1 MMRRTELFGAT
12 HALGSRGV
20 RGPLVLVAACAA
32 ALGVAVPANAATA
45 PVNVTLPSISG
56 PATILPGPN
65 TLVASPGTWSADPA
79 DGPLSFTYQWQ
90 QCTQDVMF
98 ICSDIA
104 GATGDTYL
112 HTPTISTSAMYKVV
126 VAARNNAGTSAPI
139 LGPTGVFEP
148 GYVAR
153 VSLTNSVLPSIS
165 GSPTVGQTLSSTLGT
180 WLGML
185 SPIQGSFG
193 GDAIRVQWERCA
205 SATAGC
211 SDIPNTLS
219 AFSPAQIFQNALAS
233 YTLQAGDAGYW
244 IRARVTAFRQG
255 STCTVCGNVTVW
267 AVPVGPVAKGAA
279 DQLSD
284 LGVAVSNVGPGKSL
298 AKKVKDAQAALGTND
313 VPGTCS
319 ILGAFISEV
328 RAQSGKKFPPFTAAT
343 LTSDAAQIKALLD
356 CS

>member
-1 MMRRTELFGAT
+1 
-12 HALGSRGV
+12 
-20 RGPLVLVAACAA
+20 
-32 ALGVAVPANAATA
+32 
-45 PVNVTLPSISG
+45 
-56 PATILPGPN
+56 
-65 TLVASPGTWSADPA
+65 
-79 DGPLSFTYQWQ
+79 
-90 QCTQDVMF
+90 MF

-193 GDAIRVQWERCA
+193 GDAIRVQWERCV
-205 SATAGC
+205 SATAGLLRY
-211 SDIPNTLS
+211 PQHAVRVLS
-219 AFSPAQIFQNALAS
+219 GPDFQNALAS

-267 AVPVGPVAKGAA
+267 AVPVGPVAEGAA

-298 AKKVKDAQAALGTND
+298 AKKVKDAQVALGAND

-328 RAQSGKKFPPFTAAT
+328 STVRQEIPARHGGYLDLRRRSNQGSARLL
-343 LTSDAAQIKALLD
+343 LTSCSRHHVPTGWHCPPLSSSATAWRPQQRLGSEQSAA
-356 CS
+356 CRRTTSVRH

>member
-1 MMRRTELFGAT
+1 M
-12 HALGSRGV
+12 
-20 RGPLVLVAACAA
+20 LVAACAA

-45 PVNVTLPSISG
+45 PVNVTLPLYLRAG
-56 PATILPGPN
+56 DN
-65 TLVASPGTWSADPA
+65 TSRAEHACRVTGHLVGRSRRWAAVRFRRS
-79 DGPLSFTYQWQ
+79 QWQ
-90 QCTQDVMF
+90 RCRTEDVMF

-165 GSPTVGQTLSSTLGT
+165 GSPTVGQTLSHPGT

-219 AFSPAQIFQNALAS
+219 AFSPAQIFQNALRELHPAGRRRWVLDTRTS
-233 YTLQAGDAGYW
+233 NGVQAGQHLHCVRKRDGLGSSRRAG
-244 IRARVTAFRQG
+244 RQG
-255 STCTVCGNVTVW
+255 S
-267 AVPVGPVAKGAA
+267 
-279 DQLSD
+279 
-284 LGVAVSNVGPGKSL
+284 
-298 AKKVKDAQAALGTND
+298 
-313 VPGTCS
+313 
-319 ILGAFISEV
+319 
-328 RAQSGKKFPPFTAAT
+328 R
-343 LTSDAAQIKALLD
+343 
-356 CS
+356 